1 MFQRYL
7 ERIQSISEFLA
18 RAPHPDQALD
28 FLSAHISPLDEV
40 TVVARAVVDHDG
52 VIRVEN
58 IQGFSKHEVMTKTSL
73 HISHQRPISTAA
85 RTQKIVWARRET
97 VTRDFPDFEHL
108 DKETPWDTSVTL
120 PIGLKFVYGFAFP
133 QDLTTL
139 EDIERYFETVRSIIS
154 IYESAL
160 ELKNALGSRT
170 FLEAS
175 EIQPLS
181 DRQSS
186 ILEYLRAGKTNK
198 VIAESIGYSE
208 SLVRHETMII
218 YKKLRVSGRQQ
229 LRESSN
235 QPA

>member
-7 ERIQSISEFLA
+7 ERIQSISDFLA

-28 FLSAHISPLDEV
+28 FLSAHISPLGEV
-40 TVVARAVVDHDG
+40 CVVTRSVVDHDG

-73 HISHQRPISTAA
+73 HISHQRPISNAA
-85 RTQKIVWARRET
+85 RTQKIIWARRET
-97 VTRDFPDFEHL
+97 VKNDFPDFEHL
-108 DKETPWDTSVTL
+108 DKETPWDSSVTL

-133 QDLTTL
+133 HDLTAW
-139 EDIERYFETVRSIIS
+139 ENIERYFETIRSILS

-170 FLEAS
+170 FLEES

-181 DRQSS
+181 ERQST
-186 ILEYLRAGKTNK
+186 ILEYLKSGKTNK
-198 VIAESIGYSE
+198 EIAEAIGYSE

-218 YKKLRVSGRQQ
+218 YKKLRVEGRNQ
-229 LRESSN
+229 LRESV
-235 QPA
+235 